1 MEGETDVIQSASVL
15 LNRTQFF
22 LAYWQMQQK
31 APKNDNKKVVQQ
43 NNISW

>member
-15 LNRTQFF
+15 LNRIQFS

-31 APKNDNKKVVQQ
+31 SPKNDKVVQQ
-43 NNISW
+43 NKNSW